1 MRGIGLLILLYL
13 LLCCI
18 GSCDRGCARAGAG
31 PPKEVRR
38 EADDAD
44 RTAGNIEFNCR
55 MGRRDVERATE
66 RKR

>member
-31 PPKEVRR
+31 PPREVRR
-38 EADDAD
+38 EDDAD
-44 RTAGNIEFNCR
+44 RTAGNIEFNCW
-55 MGRRDVERATE
+55 MGRRDVERAAE
-66 RKR
+66 ARG